1 MLGSLPKALDIHGK
15 RYKIRSD
22 FRNILRVI
30 EAFNDDALSDN
41 EKAFVLL
48 KRLYEDFDSIPAD
61 HITEAYQQAAW
72 FLRCGQPE
80 DEKDTPKTV
89 YWLKDE
95 ALIFPAINKAAGTE
109 VRLAKYMHWWTFMG
123 FFQSIDSESTYGS
136 ILMLRQKRT
145 KGKKF
150 ERWEQEY
157 WNANRDLC
165 EPERNAQAKDLN
177 NTMQEI
183 FKSLLGG
190 ED

>member
-48 KRLYEDFDSIPAD
+48 KRLYEDFDSIPSE

-89 YWLKDE
+89 YWIKDE
-95 ALIFPAINKAAGTE
+95 ALIFPAVNKAAGTE
-109 VRLAKYMHWWTFMG
+109 VRLTEYMHWWTFMG

-136 ILMLRQKRT
+136 ILMLRQKRAR
-145 KGKKF
+145 GKKF
-150 ERWEQEY
+150 EKWEQEF
-157 WNANRDLC
+157 WNSNRDLC

-190 ED
+190 ES